1 MILNIDGVVASVT
14 DLFRSK
20 VLLDEWSGPL
30 TAVGDIAYSFSGRQ
44 NTTLL
49 LVRWNANGIAFYKGE
64 PLTDREVNEAFGK
77 GEKMRSSP
85 PIKNTLRTTTVH
97 SL

>member
-1 MILNIDGVVASVT
+1 VKTGAIVNVDGVTAAVT

-30 TAVGDIAYSFSGRQ
+30 TTVGDVGYGFQGRQ

-49 LVRWNANGIAFYKGE
+49 LVRWNANSIAFYKGE
-64 PLTDREVNEAFGK
+64 PLTDHEIKEASGRGGK
-77 GEKMRSSP
+77 
-85 PIKNTLRTTTVH
+85 
-97 SL
+97 